1 VTKQLVAASAD
12 ANRAARCWIGL
23 IYDSLPFGELTAIA
37 SVHELAEYTE
47 FSIGRAF
54 ARPVG

>member
-1 VTKQLVAASAD
+1 VAKQLVAGSAD

-23 IYDSLPFGELTAIA
+23 IYDSLPFGDPTAIA
-37 SVHELAEYTE
+37 SVHELAEYTGV
-47 FSIGRAF
+47 SIGRVF